1 MRSKSFLLFVVLSLV
16 SCQKKIEPT
25 SPKLVVGIVVDQM
38 RIDYLSRFQNHYGSD
53 GFKRFYNQG
62 FIAKNHHFD
71 YAQTKTGPGHAS
83 IATGSPPAIHGIIA
97 NDWFN
102 KVSETYQYCVYDSAY
117 AGVGTDT
124 HEGKKAPTQLLVST
138 FADEIRLATQMRGK
152 AIGISLKDRA
162 AILSIGHSA
171 NGAYWF
177 SGNDAGNFVSSTF
190 YMQQLPAWVQTFNTS
205 RVIDQYLTTW
215 NTLYPIEQYV
225 ESGPDNTVYERIP
238 KGKQT
243 PTFPY
248 DLKELFKINK
258 GYSALEATPFGNSLC
273 TDFALAAIAGEEL
286 GVDSDTDVLML
297 SYSSTDYVGHNFG
310 VNSKELQDTYIR
322 LDKDLARL
330 FSALDKQ
337 VGKKG
342 YTVFLTADHG
352 VAHVPQF
359 LLDNRLPAGYFDKK
373 SFTNNLKTAVSFRFG
388 IDDLILNISNN
399 EVYINHKRVAEKRL
413 DAAIVKTFILSEIRA
428 HSDIAEA
435 YSATELMHMDSRNP
449 LVQRLQRGHQS
460 KRSGDIVF
468 TLLPGYLSNGK
479 HGIKGTTHGSAYTY
493 DTHVPFMMF
502 GSGVQKG
509 STYGRTNI
517 TDIAPT
523 ITALLGVSNPS
534 GTIGNPIGKALK
546 RH

>member
-1 MRSKSFLLFVVLSLV
+1 MRSKSFLLLMVLFLV
-16 SCQKKIEPT
+16 SCQKNIVPS

-38 RIDYLSRFQNHYGSD
+38 RMDYLTRFQNHYGSD

-83 IATGSPPAIHGIIA
+83 IATGTPPVVHGIIA
-97 NDWFN
+97 NDWFD
-102 KVSETYQYCVYDSAY
+102 SATARLQYCVYDNNY
-117 AGVGTDT
+117 EGVGTES
-124 HEGKKAPTQLLVST
+124 HQGKKAPTQLLVST
-138 FADEIRLATQMRGK
+138 FSDEIRLATQLRGK
-152 AIGISLKDRA
+152 AIGISIKDRA

-177 SGNDAGNFVSSTF
+177 SGSNAGNFISSTF
-190 YMQQLPAWVQTFNTS
+190 YMQQLPEWAQAFNDS
-205 RVIDQYLTTW
+205 RVIDRYLTTW
-215 NTLYPIEQYV
+215 NTFYPIETYV

-238 KGKQT
+238 NGKQT

-248 DLKELFKINK
+248 DLKELFKINN
-258 GYSALEATPFGNSLC
+258 GYSVLEATPFGNSLS

-286 GVDSDTDVLML
+286 GMDADTDVLML

-388 IDDLILNISNN
+388 IDDSILNISNN

-413 DAAIVKTFILSEIRA
+413 GVAIVKTFILSEIRA

-435 YSATELMHMDSRNP
+435 YSATELMQMDSSNP

-468 TLLPGYLSNGK
+468 TLLPGYLSNGTQ
-479 HGIKGTTHGSAYTY
+479 GTKGTTHGSAYTY

-509 STYGRTNI
+509 STYERTNI

-534 GTIGNPIGKALK
+534 GTIGNPIGKALR

>member
-1 MRSKSFLLFVVLSLV
+1 M
-16 SCQKKIEPT
+16 
-25 SPKLVVGIVVDQM
+25 
-38 RIDYLSRFQNHYGSD
+38 
-53 GFKRFYNQG
+53 
-62 FIAKNHHFD
+62 
-71 YAQTKTGPGHAS
+71 
-83 IATGSPPAIHGIIA
+83 
-97 NDWFN
+97 
-102 KVSETYQYCVYDSAY
+102 
-117 AGVGTDT
+117 
-124 HEGKKAPTQLLVST
+124 
-138 FADEIRLATQMRGK
+138 
-152 AIGISLKDRA
+152 
-162 AILSIGHSA
+162 
-171 NGAYWF
+171 
-177 SGNDAGNFVSSTF
+177 
-190 YMQQLPAWVQTFNTS
+190 
-205 RVIDQYLTTW
+205 TTW
-215 NTLYPIEQYV
+215 NTFYPIETYV

-238 KGKQT
+238 NGKQT
-243 PTFPY
+243 STFPY
-248 DLKELFKINK
+248 DLKELFKINN
-258 GYSALEATPFGNSLC
+258 GYSVLEATPFGNSLS

-286 GVDSDTDVLML
+286 GMDADNDVLML

-435 YSATELMHMDSRNP
+435 YSATELIQMDSSNP

>member
-1 MRSKSFLLFVVLSLV
+1 MRTKSFLLLVVLFFV
-16 SCQKKIEPT
+16 SCQTKIQPR

-38 RIDYLSRFQNHYGSD
+38 RMDYLTRFQNHYGSA

-71 YAQTKTGPGHAS
+71 YAQTKTAPGHAS
-83 IATGSPPAIHGIIA
+83 IATGTPPAIHGIIG

-102 KVSETYQYCVYDSAY
+102 KASNTNQYCVYDNTY

-124 HEGKKAPTQLLVST
+124 YEGKKAPTQLLVST
-138 FADEIRLATQMRGK
+138 FSDEIRLATQLRGK
-152 AIGISLKDRA
+152 AIGISIKDRA
-162 AILSIGHSA
+162 AILSVGHSA

-177 SGNDAGNFVSSTF
+177 SGKDAGNFVSSTF
-190 YMQQLPAWVQTFNTS
+190 YMQQLPAWAQDFNDS
-205 RVIDQYLTTW
+205 RVIDRYLTAW
-215 NTLYPIEQYV
+215 NTLYPIDQYV

-248 DLKELFKINK
+248 DLKELFKINN
-258 GYSALEATPFGNSLC
+258 GYSVLEATPFGNSLS

-286 GVDSDTDVLML
+286 GMDADSDVLML

-359 LLDNRLPAGYFDKK
+359 LLDNRLPAGYFNKGGF
-373 SFTNNLKTAVSFRFG
+373 SNNLKKAVSFRFG

-399 EVYINHKRVAEKRL
+399 EVYINHKIVADKGL
-413 DAAIVKTFILSEIRA
+413 DAAIVKNFIVSEIRA
-428 HSDIAEA
+428 HQDIAEV
-435 YSATELMHMDSRNP
+435 YSTTELMHMDSHNP

-468 TLLPGYLSNGK
+468 TLLPGYLSNGTQ
-479 HGIKGTTHGSAYTY
+479 GIKGTTHGSAYTY

-509 STYGRTNI
+509 STYERTNI

-534 GTIGNPIGKALK
+534 GTIGNPIGKALI